1 MSWLKNNSFSG
12 TLGKLR
18 SSHSP
23 SPAKE
28 CDPSACYA
36 SFQKHWQQIY
46 EIIARTKT
54 SAVKQDDILGVVN
67 NLKQLMM
74 LLLLELQYSQ
84 TNKPCLDY
92 LLSQNLLD
100 KLFNWGEITGMYGN
114 TIKMQQLQ
122 LFEILVSYSRTQLLI
137 HESVHR
143 PLIKLLE
150 SCSNEVF
157 SVDIEKCLIILLN
170 QLCICLIHHNELLEL
185 FFFVGEN
192 NQPSRFII
200 FSLLLPYLHRD
211 GSLGQQARDA
221 LLLCIRISKQN
232 DDVAEY
238 IARHSNVMAGGLCGL
253 YSALPRKLT
262 IEAPDWYRF
271 TPDDVND
278 MTDLAHFMNSLEFC
292 NAAAEV
298 AHPIV
303 RSELLQIIYVAF
315 LIPVMGPALLQENMG
330 LTFEGFGYGTPLQL
344 LKSIINSVVGNSFEN
359 AEEEL
364 TAATAYFD
372 LFIRSLTKSG
382 LLPTFIQFILKDKYE
397 EHRIIDCLIKRI
409 KSKSRL
415 CIVTLALF
423 ETLIDLNCE
432 DVMLELV
439 LRHLVPCTH
448 VMLSQR
454 SRVSHID
461 PYCRSAEKFLS
472 LAPTIPSRTE
482 IMEGSLYGDYQ
493 AYLFDARNKI
503 NLCAMATSCWTYS
516 YDGENPP
523 HTGLPTRPE
532 DLTVQKSHNIN
543 NNNNSNNNCVENET
557 DPHSLPSADDGSSG
571 YESFA
576 FKDSG
581 RECES
586 GGECD
591 SPCGSG
597 SGGDIPETSC
607 ANNNSTSGNN
617 VNNNNN
623 NNNTVD
629 NSCVNNTNINRNY
642 SSSSNNSSSSPNKQS
657 SSNCILAFRKPPSVY
672 MNIFNSTPCIG
683 PFLDVLFAKLE
694 HMLEHD
700 LYVNLRLTGLVS
712 RLAIYPQP
720 LVHSFLLDHSLVFQP
735 SIRSL
740 FQVLGALKQ
749 KIEDKLSKEPNV
761 HSVITEA
768 QNFLLEREERLV
780 NARKHALEAP
790 ASLPPNINKSTSDP
804 FDRSDGKR
812 RSFSLALSSV
822 FKRQQNQSNN
832 NKDISSSPMYRL
844 SGRGSEIK
852 NVVMC
857 AVILDEWVKE
867 LAAITQ
873 EHTVLRTCL

>member
-1 MSWLKNNSFSG
+1 MSWLKNSSFSG

-28 CDPSACYA
+28 CDPTACYS

-46 EIIARTKT
+46 EIIDKTKT
-54 SAVKQDDILGVVN
+54 NPVKSDDILVVVN
-67 NLKQLMM
+67 NLNQLMM
-74 LLLLELQYSQ
+74 LLLIELQSSHA
-84 TNKPCLDY
+84 NKPCLDY

-100 KLFNWGEITGMYGN
+100 KLYNWGQITGMYSN
-114 TIKMQQLQ
+114 TIKKQQLQ
-122 LFEILVSYSRTQLLI
+122 LYEILVTYSRTQLLI
-137 HESVHR
+137 HEPVHR
-143 PLIKLLE
+143 PLIKLLT

-157 SVDIEKCLIILLN
+157 SVEIEKCLIILLN
-170 QLCICLIHHNELLEL
+170 QLCVSLVHYNELLDL

-192 NQPSRFII
+192 EQPSKFII

-211 GSLGQQARDA
+211 GALGQQARDA
-221 LLLCIRISKQN
+221 LLLCIRLSKQN
-232 DDVAEY
+232 EAVAKF
-238 IARHSNVMAGGLCGL
+238 IAHQSNVCPVMAGGLCGL

-271 TPDDVND
+271 TPDDVNE
-278 MTDLAHFMNSLEFC
+278 MADLALFMNSLEFC

-298 AHPIV
+298 AHPLV

-315 LIPVMGPALLQENMG
+315 LIPVMGPALLQS
-330 LTFEGFGYGTPLQL
+330 T
-344 LKSIINSVVGNSFEN
+344 
-359 AEEEL
+359 EEEL
-364 TAATAYFD
+364 MAATAYFD

-382 LLPTFIQFILKDKYE
+382 LLPTFIQFILKEKYE
-397 EHRIIDCLIKRI
+397 DNRIIDCLILRI

-415 CIVTLALF
+415 CIVTLALL
-423 ETLIDLNCE
+423 ETLVDLNCE
-432 DVMLELV
+432 DIMLELV

-472 LAPTIPSRTE
+472 LAPAIPSVPRSDAV
-482 IMEGSLYGDYQ
+482 EGTLYGDYQ
-493 AYLFDARNKI
+493 SYLFDARTKI
-503 NLCAMATSCWTYS
+503 NICAIATSCWAYT

-532 DLTVQKSHNIN
+532 DLAIQKTCNV
-543 NNNNSNNNCVENET
+543 SNNGSNGNNCLENET

-576 FKDSG
+576 FIKESG
-581 RECES
+581 REFES

-597 SGGDIPETSC
+597 ASGSGGDLQD
-607 ANNNSTSGNN
+607 NNSASSSNHN
-617 VNNNNN
+617 SSSNNNNN
-623 NNNTVD
+623 NNVD
-629 NSCVNNTNINRNY
+629 NINIVNTSSNINRN
-642 SSSSNNSSSSPNKQS
+642 SSSPSSSTSPSKQQQ
-657 SSNCILAFRKPPSVY
+657 SSNCILTFRKAPSVY

-694 HMLEHD
+694 QMLDHD

-740 FQVLGALKQ
+740 FQVLGSLKH
-749 KIEDKLSKEPNV
+749 KIETKLANEPNLP
-761 HSVITEA
+761 SIISEA

-790 ASLPPNINKSTSDP
+790 ASLPPNINKPPPDP
-804 FDRSDGKR
+804 FDRSDSKR

-822 FKRQQNQSNN
+822 FKRQQNQANN
-832 NKDISSSPMYRL
+832 NKDVSSSSIYRFFK
-844 SGRGSEIK
+844 RGSETR

-857 AVILDEWVKE
+857 AVILDEWLKE

>member
-238 IARHSNVMAGGLCGL
+238 IARHSNVCPVMAGGLCGL

-607 ANNNSTSGNN
+607 ANNNSTSG
-617 VNNNNN
+617 
-623 NNNTVD
+623 
-629 NSCVNNTNINRNY
+629 
-642 SSSSNNSSSSPNKQS
+642 
-657 SSNCILAFRKPPSVY
+657 
-672 MNIFNSTPCIG
+672 